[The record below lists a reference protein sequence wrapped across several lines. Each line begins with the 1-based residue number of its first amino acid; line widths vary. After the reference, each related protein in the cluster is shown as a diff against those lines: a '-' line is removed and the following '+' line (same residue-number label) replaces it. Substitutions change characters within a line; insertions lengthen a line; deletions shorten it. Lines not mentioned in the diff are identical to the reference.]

1 MPLEGISLHAKEC
14 PDVPA
19 LVLGNR
25 SLTYRTLDQRTT
37 RLARALQQLGVGA
50 HQPVAAMLPNGFE
63 LFEVGLATSKFDA
76 TYVPVNWH
84 LQAEEIA
91 WILKDS
97 EAAAIVTHKSLLP
110 QVRPALDSVPDCRLL
125 VVGDKGVNGYEDALA
140 AVDGD
145 ADVSMVSA
153 ASWSPMFYTS
163 GTTGRPKGVVHG
175 YLDRTK
181 VRMGQEG
188 QRQLWSWSADD
199 VYILSG
205 PAYHAGPGGWAMTA
219 LFVGAT
225 TVILPAWDARTWL
238 SLVGQHRVTRSFMVP
253 AHFIRLLEIPE
264 QERRRFDLSSLELIV
279 HAAAPCPVEIKR
291 RTIEWLDHVEIS
303 ELYGASEGG
312 ATKITSHEWLA
323 RPGSVGTP
331 WPGVEI
337 HILDP
342 AGREQPAGQQGL
354 IFVKPAGGA
363 RFEYHD
369 DPDKTAGA
377 WRDQGFTVGDI
388 GYVDDGGYL
397 FITDRATDMII
408 RGGVN
413 IYPREIEDAL
423 YRHPAVVDCAVFGVP
438 DSRSGEAIKAVVET
452 RADVTIEEL
461 QSHCRAVLA
470 KYKCPQIVE
479 LVGTLPRDPS
489 GKVLKRL
496 LREEHW
502 KDRPTRIG

>member
-1 MPLEGISLHAKEC
+1 
-14 PDVPA
+14 
-19 LVLGNR
+19 
-25 SLTYRTLDQRTT
+25 
-37 RLARALQQLGVGA
+37 
-50 HQPVAAMLPNGFE
+50 
-63 LFEVGLATSKFDA
+63 
-76 TYVPVNWH
+76 
-84 LQAEEIA
+84 
-91 WILKDS
+91 
-97 EAAAIVTHKSLLP
+97 
-110 QVRPALDSVPDCRLL
+110 
-125 VVGDKGVNGYEDALA
+125 
-140 AVDGD
+140 
-145 ADVSMVSA
+145 
-153 ASWSPMFYTS
+153 
-163 GTTGRPKGVVHG
+163 
-175 YLDRTK
+175 
-181 VRMGQEG
+181 MGQEG
-188 QRQLWSWSADD
+188 QRRLWSWSADD

-225 TVILPAWDARTWL
+225 TVILPAWDARSWL
-238 SLVGQHRVTRSFMVP
+238 SLVDQHRVTRSFMVP

-342 AGREQPAGQQGL
+342 AGREQPAGEHGL